1 MLVLSR
7 NRDETIMIG
16 DNIRIC
22 VVDIQHNRVRLG
34 IEAPDEIPVHR
45 LEIYESLKNQASKKG
60 DSNQNKPK

>member
-7 NRDETIMIG
+7 NIDETIMIG

-34 IEAPDEIPVHR
+34 IEAPQEIPVHR
-45 LEIYESLKNQASKKG
+45 KEIYEAVKNQKLHKNENKK
-60 DSNQNKPK
+60 KPK